1 MNVQKTIPV
10 VTPTNHRRSK
20 PHDGPIR
27 IILTI
32 TSNLLK
38 AREKSRVKGAI
49 GFGFASHWFQQ
60 TTDFSLTSVFR
71 LP

>member
-1 MNVQKTIPV
+1 MNVEKTIPV
-10 VTPTNHRRSK
+10 VTPTNHSRSK

-27 IILTI
+27 ISLTI

-38 AREKSRVKGAI
+38 GREKSRVGAI

-60 TTDFSLTSVFR
+60 TTGFSLTSVFR